1 MPDSRLF
8 RREKSFSKLMSTI
21 DKQTLAFKEL
31 KGGLKDGDP
40 QIKTCDA
47 ELAVLEAS
55 KNTLM
60 GALVTNGVLPRS
72 SGRRLDCFPSSS
84 SSPPSSPLSLSLS
97 LPCIPGGIPPHTHQV
112 GAIFLVPTF
121 VAC

>member
-1 MPDSRLF
+1 
-8 RREKSFSKLMSTI
+8 MSTI

-72 SGRRLDCFPSSS
+72 SGRRLAAFLLLLLLFLLL
-84 SSPPSSPLSLSLS
+84 LSLSLS
-97 LPCIPGGIPPHTHQV
+97 FYPAFP
-112 GAIFLVPTF
+112 
-121 VAC
+121 VAYLLTRIRLA